1 MGKREKKLTPAQWEA
16 LLNENV
22 IGTLSLTDGER
33 PYAIQLE
40 YLYHEGAVY
49 MGTYLTG
56 RKIDCMEQSD
66 RAVFTVFE
74 DRHGHPE
81 MIKKNI
87 PCRSVMVEG
96 RIGTIHKKEFTNR
109 KGETKTYRLLRFEVE
124 EMGSWQCSRPV
135 CTLVIGLDP
144 KKILLDWV
152 QEAKQS
158 ATPA

>member
-1 MGKREKKLTPAQWEA
+1 MGKREKKLTQAQCEA
-16 LLNENV
+16 LLNEHV

-40 YLYHEGAVY
+40 YLYHQGALY

-56 RKIDCMEQSD
+56 RKIDTMEKND

-81 MIKKNI
+81 MIKKNV
-87 PCRSVMVEG
+87 PCRSVMMEG

-109 KGETKTYRLLRFEVE
+109 KGATKSYRLLRFEIE
-124 EMGSWQCSRPV
+124 EMGSWQCSRDV
-135 CTLVIGLDP
+135 CTLVVGLDP
-144 KKILLDWV
+144 KKTLMEWV
-152 QEAKQS
+152 EEAKQ
-158 ATPA
+158 AGTPT

>member
-1 MGKREKKLTPAQWEA
+1 VAKREKKLTQAQCEA
-16 LLNENV
+16 VLNEHL
-22 IGTLSLTDGER
+22 IGTLSLTDGKR

-40 YLYHEGAVY
+40 YLFHDGALY

-56 RKIDCMEQSD
+56 RKIDYMKQND
-66 RAVFTVFE
+66 RAVFTVFD

-81 MIKKNI
+81 MIKKNV

-96 RIGTIHKKEFTNR
+96 RIGTLHQKEFTNR
-109 KGETKTYRLLRFEVE
+109 KGETKTYRLLRFEIE

-135 CTLVIGLDP
+135 CTLVAGLDP

-152 QEAKQS
+152 QEAKQ
-158 ATPA
+158 AGTPA